1 MHLNSIS
8 NLPSSTML
16 GARKLV
22 WLYVAFHHLEASW
35 LRLSVNVQCSIN
47 SALMA
52 VKVPIVKKKLGNPNE
67 DSSVA
72 LTMEDASTFNSL
84 TTEERLRSNV
94 YELLSFKLIKCTL
107 DAMPGKAIIISMA
120 GEPKESMKMFM
131 PREFELF
138 KYNMN
143 ENYRIQVTAKS
154 MAEQYIITDS
164 LNCVRDGVISVPS
177 REIVYFDFS
186 NGHSLFP
193 DWAFQ
198 LIRKAH
204 FQMSKLLTH
213 PLNCAKVF
221 ASNFPVFKF
230 SDNSGHE
237 VFTLSAR
244 QYFVTDGHGLCY
256 LAIYRNNAANW
267 VIGSM
272 LSTSYGLHFRKLP
285 EKGMYALGFT
295 PPNKISILITNIYKL
310 V

>member
-1 MHLNSIS
+1 
-8 NLPSSTML
+8 ML

-22 WLYVAFHHLEASW
+22 WLYVTFHHLEASW
-35 LRLSVNVQCSIN
+35 LRLSVRVQYSHN
-47 SALMA
+47 SASVA
-52 VKVPIVKKKLGNPNE
+52 VKVPIESKKLGNSIE

-72 LTMEDASTFNSL
+72 LTLEDAKTFNGL
-84 TTEERLRSNV
+84 TTEERLSSNV
-94 YELLSFKLIKCTL
+94 YEFLSFKLIKCTL
-107 DAMPGKAIIISMA
+107 DAIPGRAIIISNA
-120 GEPKESMKMFM
+120 GEPKGSAKMFM
-131 PREFELF
+131 PLEFELER
-138 KYNMN
+138 YNIN
-143 ENYRIQVTAKS
+143 ENHIIQVTAKS
-154 MAEQYIITDS
+154 MAEQYISTNS
-164 LNCVRDGVISVPS
+164 LNCVHDGDFFVPS
-177 REIVYFDFS
+177 KETVNFDFS

-193 DWAFQ
+193 DWAFE
-198 LIRKAH
+198 LITKAH
-204 FQMSKLLTH
+204 DKLTNSLPH
-213 PLNCAKVF
+213 PVHCATVSAF
-221 ASNFPVFKF
+221 NFPVFKF